1 MAINTRYIMF
11 IIFCLV
17 SVFPAIYYL
26 FIPSSIEEY
35 LELSSFIVAFIL
47 VNSSPSPSGM
57 FIEEVEEFTSL
68 KDLFKES
75 YNSLILVSLEAAD
88 DKLSL

>member
-1 MAINTRYIMF
+1 MF

-17 SVFPAIYYL
+17 SDFPAINYL

-35 LELSSFIVAFIL
+35 LAVKFIYSAFIL
-47 VNSSPSPSGM
+47 VNSSPRPSGM

-68 KDLFKES
+68 KVLFKES
-75 YNSLILVSLEAAD
+75 YNSFILVSLEAAE